1 MMRHYVPDWTDWGI
15 SRDRYRELQWFCR
28 QYPQKK
34 AEAASLLTVSGAGL
48 DPMPHGSD
56 PGDPTFRAVARRE
69 QLKRDI
75 DMIESCARMVDGG
88 RWYAA
93 LIQNVCLGKPYA
105 AIDTTILPTSKR
117 PTFFQQ
123 RRAFFV
129 LLNEAR
135 G

>member
-34 AEAASLLTVSGAGL
+34 AEAASLLTVSGAGM

-69 QLKRDI
+69 QLKHDI